1 MHSKVL
7 KPGAPKHERAEL
19 FIYVRLCLNTKKRMW
34 WSPLGPFL
42 VLVGLSVFPDFSLA
56 WSVSLL
62 FSGCGD
68 ASFLR
73 LHGAD
78 LCYGTAKCDCGQ
90 EGTSWS
96 KSLPHVVVAYQVVSS
111 WPGQI

>member
-56 WSVSLL
+56 WVS
-62 FSGCGD
+62 FS
-68 ASFLR
+68 AFLR
-73 LHGAD
+73 LWGRLIPKIAW
-78 LCYGTAKCDCGQ
+78 G
-90 EGTSWS
+90 
-96 KSLPHVVVAYQVVSS
+96 
-111 WPGQI
+111 